1 MPEEEVTETPPAGAA
16 PAVDI
21 DAELPVDQDSF
32 DRAYVETLRSEAAS
46 RRVAA
51 KELGERYENFEK
63 YSEDDRAVWN
73 HLAKLMYDDP
83 TAGAEAMQDIAV
95 ALLGETE
102 TPKEETPVEVPKTD
116 DGPLTAEKVQEMVA
130 AALAAERTTQAE
142 EHKKGEVVRNF
153 EAQAEKLGYT
163 KGTPQYTTLLHFAAN
178 DPSPDGDPVAGAHEK
193 VQAFL
198 QEQVDTFVKAR
209 KADADGSATP
219 PSGAGA
225 GLPAAEKP
233 KTLEEASAMFSKML
247 QDQRQDV

>member
-1 MPEEEVTETPPAGAA
+1 MPEEVVTETPPADA
-16 PAVDI
+16 PAEADAPAQAETSFETVEAAV
-21 DAELPVDQDSF
+21 AELAKVRQ
-32 DRAYVETLRSEAAS
+32 EAAS
-46 RRVAA
+46 RRVSL
-51 KELGERYENFEK
+51 KQYEPFEK
-63 YSEDDRAVWN
+63 YNEDDRAVWTQ
-73 HLAKLMYDDP
+73 LASLMFDDP
-83 TAGAEAMQDIAV
+83 EAGAK
-95 ALLGETE
+95 ALIEVGQALIG
-102 TPKEETPVEVPKTD
+102 TPQEETPVPETETAD
-116 DGPLTAEKVQEMVA
+116 DAPDLSPAGIQKMIAD
-130 AALAAERTTQAE
+130 ALAAERTSQAE
-142 EHKKGEVVRNF
+142 EHKKGEVARNF

-233 KTLEEASAMFSKML
+233 KTLEEASAAFAKML

>member
-1 MPEEEVTETPPAGAA
+1 MPEEEVTETPPADAA

-21 DAELPVDQDSF
+21 DAELPADQDSF

-51 KELGERYENFEK
+51 KELGERYETFEK
-63 YSEDDRAVWN
+63 YSEDDRAVWD

-178 DPSPDGDPVAGAHEK
+178 ETNGEVGPAHEK

-209 KADADGSATP
+209 KDDADKSATT

-233 KTLEEASAMFSKML
+233 KTLEEASAAFAKLL
-247 QDQRQDV
+247 QDQRQGV